1 MLIKKE
7 KHDFGNNLKTLKR
20 LLIFLSLFLSWKFL
34 WILSTDYKNYMHS
47 NLFCNNLEFQ
57 ISLLC
62 VQLQMAKKVNL
73 GDYYYEERDSSD
85 SVQWVIN

>member
-1 MLIKKE
+1 M
-7 KHDFGNNLKTLKR
+7 
-20 LLIFLSLFLSWKFL
+20 FLSLFLSRNFL
-34 WILSTDYKNYMHS
+34 WILSIDYKSYMHS
-47 NLFCNNLEFQ
+47 NLFSNNLEFQ

-62 VQLQMAKKVNL
+62 VQLQIAEKVNL